1 MIVTGRHLAALV
13 HVMQVLD
20 DKRRVT
26 RHRVLKEGKIVMLN
40 NWSVVDCSIRDISET
55 GARIRCKDQPAVPS
69 DFRLLLMA
77 EQRIRDAHVVWRKD
91 DQLGLQFTGEWKP
104 APPRKW

>member
-1 MIVTGRHLAALV
+1 MLAR
-13 HVMQVLD
+13 D
-20 DKRRVT
+20 DHRRAS

-40 NWSVVDCSIRDISET
+40 NWSVVDCCVRDLSET
-55 GARIRCKDQPAVPS
+55 GARIRCKDQSAVPT
-69 DFRLLLMA
+69 DFKLLLLA
-77 EQRIRDAHVVWRKD
+77 ENRIRDARVVWRKD

>member
-1 MIVTGRHLAALV
+1 MLAR
-13 HVMQVLD
+13 D
-20 DKRRVT
+20 DHRRAS

-40 NWSVVDCSIRDISET
+40 NWSVVDCSVRDLSDT
-55 GARIRCKDQPAVPS
+55 GARIRCKDQSAVPT
-69 DFRLLLMA
+69 DFKLLLLA
-77 EQRIRDAHVVWRKD
+77 ENRIRDARVVWRKD